1 MKSIFSLVAAALLA
15 ILCHGPVRA
24 QDVKAITVLKDA
36 SPVMYGRSLKLKAVV
51 DAVDLEKREITLRP
65 ASGRTVAL
73 RVDPRVKNLPD
84 VKPGDEVSVR
94 YHQAVGLS
102 LRKVDS
108 GEAPPDAQ
116 AGSVVPASGQDAGV
130 ARQTLMA
137 SVDRVEVKGK
147 TVAIRT
153 TDDRFVELYVR
164 DPGVLEALK
173 AGDTVEATFTE
184 AAVVL
189 IELPRDKKE
198 EEKNKKKKK
207 K

>member
-1 MKSIFSLVAAALLA
+1 
-15 ILCHGPVRA
+15 
-24 QDVKAITVLKDA
+24 
-36 SPVMYGRSLKLKAVV
+36 
-51 DAVDLEKREITLRP
+51 
-65 ASGRTVAL
+65 
-73 RVDPRVKNLPD
+73 VKNLAE
-84 VKPGDEVSVR
+84 VKAGDEVSVR

-102 LRKVDS
+102 LRKVEPGS
-108 GEAPPDAQ
+108 APPSMETAA
-116 AGSVVPASGQDAGV
+116 AGSASGQEAG
-130 ARQTLMA
+130 ATRITLTA

-153 TDDRFVELYVR
+153 ADDRFVELYVR
-164 DPGVLEALK
+164 DAGVLEALK

-198 EEKNKKKKK
+198 DDKNKKKNKK